1 MLPLSLRA
9 MEAPY
14 DSTSFIATASYAAFI
29 NLYHLVSS
37 LSDRYAFGKPR
48 EVDLSDEV
56 VVITGGKGGLGG
68 CIAAVYGMKGVR
80 VAVLD
85 RSVGEEEEKSG
96 AEEENDVRYYRCDIG
111 DREDV
116 DRVWKRV
123 VDNLGTPTVLV
134 NNAAVVNGKPFLEL
148 SVDDVERYA
157 DRSPGFWPQ
166 RAVSDFL
173 LRTFRTNTL
182 SHYHLTSLFLPPL
195 LNRPNGGTL
204 VTIASVLGYLGPSQL
219 SLYSGTK
226 AALIA
231 YHTSLSAELA
241 SSSMPK
247 NSIKTILVLPGA
259 LTTPLFAGLRQNRF
273 RNFFGPV
280 VDVRELAMKIVWMID
295 QGEGGVIAMPAYA
308 RWIAWMGVLPAGL
321 QKLAR
326 WVGGLDGAM
335 QAMSQRRTKME
346 AGEIVP

>member
-1 MLPLSLRA
+1 MQRDRL
-9 MEAPY
+9 
-14 DSTSFIATASYAAFI
+14 ASE
-29 NLYHLVSS
+29 H
-37 LSDRYAFGKPR
+37 K
-48 EVDLSDEV
+48 E
-56 VVITGGKGGLGG
+56 
-68 CIAAVYGMKGVR
+68 
-80 VAVLD
+80 
-85 RSVGEEEEKSG
+85 
-96 AEEENDVRYYRCDIG
+96 
-111 DREDV
+111 
-116 DRVWKRV
+116 
-123 VDNLGTPTVLV
+123 
-134 NNAAVVNGKPFLEL
+134 PFLI
-148 SVDDVERYA
+148 R
-157 DRSPGFWPQ
+157 
-166 RAVSDFL
+166 L

-219 SLYSGTK
+219 SVYSGTK

-247 NSIKTILVLPGA
+247 NGIKTILVTPGA
-259 LTTPLFAGLRQNRF
+259 LTTPLFAGMEQNRC
-273 RNFFGPV
+273 RNFFGPMI
-280 VDVRELAMKIVWMID
+280 DVRELAMKIIWMID

-326 WVGGLDGAM
+326 WVSGLDGAM

-346 AGEIVP
+346 AGGVVP